1 MNLEELCYVK
11 KANHK
16 RTNFVPFHLHNV
28 SKVAQFIEINKV
40 IARGWKKR
48 MMEIYCLTSKK
59 FQLGKMRKFWRW
71 MMVMVAQ

>member
-11 KANHK
+11 KPITKGQILYHS
-16 RTNFVPFHLHNV
+16 TYNV

-59 FQLGKMRKFWRW
+59 FPVREDEKALRW